1 MSDPLVVPSLA
12 ALPTQLLGGAPAWYW
27 RYASVATVSFLLAV
41 SGDYYMGSPVTG
53 WIRAWGAQKVK
64 AAEARPFGV
73 LSEATEKRISDLEMQ
88 SFQLLTDVHATGKR
102 LEQLQGE
109 VKALGAVVEYTTGRV
124 RTLESYLGDGDK
136 PKRGKAAP
144 PAPVAKVPAQ
154 PAPDAGPI
162 AHLP

>member
-27 RYASVATVSFLLAV
+27 RYASVATVSFVLAV
-41 SGDYYMGSPVTG
+41 AGDYYMGSPLTG
-53 WIRAWGAQKVK
+53 YIRAWGAQKVK
-64 AAEARPFGV
+64 AVEARPLGV
-73 LSEATEKRISDLEMQ
+73 LSDATERRISDLEMQ
-88 SFQLLTDVHATGKR
+88 SFQLLTDMQ
-102 LEQLQGE
+102 QLQGE
-109 VKALGAVVEYTTGRV
+109 VKALGAVGEYTTGRV

-144 PAPVAKVPAQ
+144 PAPVVKT
-154 PAPDAGPI
+154 PDAGPI